1 MAYFSQDM
9 KKSVVSRL
17 KKDFPE
23 WKFSVKVSDNNKL
36 MVAVKSAPIDIW
48 SNYVETV
55 GIENLYG
62 DNGTAQ
68 INHYYLEN
76 CFSGEILKQMQL
88 LVDNMNLVGDK
99 KDANY
104 REHEIL
110 QDYVE
115 VGYFLSLRI
124 GTFDKPFEHN
134 PNLIKKSKIK

>member
-1 MAYFSQDM
+1 M
-9 KKSVVSRL
+9 
-17 KKDFPE
+17 
-23 WKFSVKVSDNNKL
+23 
-36 MVAVKSAPIDIW
+36 
-48 SNYVETV
+48 
-55 GIENLYG
+55 
-62 DNGTAQ
+62 
-68 INHYYLEN
+68 EN